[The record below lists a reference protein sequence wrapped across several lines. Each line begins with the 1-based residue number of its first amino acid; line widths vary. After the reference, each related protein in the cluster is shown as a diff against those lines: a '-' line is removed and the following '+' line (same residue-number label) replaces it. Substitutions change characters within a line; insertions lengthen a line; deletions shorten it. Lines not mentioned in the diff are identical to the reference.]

1 MAIVQIS
8 RIQHRR
14 GVRSLLPQLAAGE
27 LGWAVDTQELF
38 IGNGS
43 ITEGAPEVG
52 NTKILTEDDDIL
64 SLAHIYTFKGN
75 TNSPVVTGTDANTPI
90 TRTLRSKLDD
100 FASVKDFGAT
110 GDGST
115 DDTDAINRAIQ
126 NLATVENT
134 GKEKRKLFFPGGI
147 YKVSGVI
154 KLFPFTH
161 LIGDG
166 MKSTFIRQTD
176 SSEVCLLRT
185 CDRNGNISAN
195 IGEDGAAKPE
205 GIEITNM
212 QLETQSNSDLVII
225 DQSEDMHFRSVHFVG
240 TYTNQDGQ
248 TNNKSLITINSTTAL
263 PSKRM
268 TFSDC
273 TFEGSEYC
281 VKINDDVQDIFFTA
295 CEFIKCYRAFNLAET
310 ADGSTGNRITGP
322 TGVVI
327 SSSRFNQIDAQ
338 AIKIWNSGGNPRGNI
353 VANCSF
359 RDVGA
364 NSDDSSDVPSLQFDV
379 AGNFAHHNYFYRTDN
394 VSNLGG
400 TIYHEDAVQGSVTLV
415 DNTVGATDTGIQFN
429 SHSENHLKVEY
440 IISRGTSRQSGTLHI
455 NGTSTSMNIDDERYP
470 SAGIGVT
477 FTVVA
482 SSGKVQYTTTS
493 TGNNATLK
501 YRIIHF
507 V

>member
-43 ITEGAPEVG
+43 LTEGAPETG

-64 SLAHIYTFKGN
+64 TLASVYTYRGN
-75 TNSPVVTGTDANTPI
+75 TESPVTTGVDDNSPI
-90 TRTLRSKLDD
+90 TRSIRSKLDD

-110 GDGST
+110 GNGVT

-134 GKEKRKLFFPGGI
+134 GKEKRKLYFPGGI

-154 KLFPFTH
+154 KLYPFTH
-161 LIGDG
+161 LVGDG
-166 MKSTFIRQTD
+166 MKSTFIKQTD

-185 CDRNGNISAN
+185 CDRNGNTGAN
-195 IGEDGAAKPE
+195 IGDNSAAKPE
-205 GIEITNM
+205 GIEITNL
-212 QLETQSNSDLVII
+212 QLETQSNNDVVILDQCEDL
-225 DQSEDMHFRSVHFVG
+225 HFRSVHFVG

-248 TNNKSLITINSTTAL
+248 TNNKSLVTINSTTAL
-263 PSKRM
+263 TSKRM

-273 TFEGSEYC
+273 TFEKSEYC
-281 VKINDDVQDIFFTA
+281 IKINDDVQDVFFSG
-295 CEFIKCYRAFNLAET
+295 CEFLTCYRAFNLAET
-310 ADGSTGNRITGP
+310 ADGSTSNRVTGP
-322 TGVVI
+322 TGIVI
-327 SSSRFNQIDAQ
+327 SNSRFNKIDAEGV
-338 AIKIWNSGGNPRGNI
+338 KIWNSGGNPRGNI
-353 VANCSF
+353 VSNCSF

-364 NSDDSSDVPSLQFDV
+364 NSDDSSDLPALQFDV

-394 VSNLGG
+394 VSNFGG
-400 TIYHEDAVQGSVTLV
+400 NVYHEDAIQGSVTLA

-429 SHSENHLKVEY
+429 SHSENHVKVEY

-455 NGTSTSMNIDDERYP
+455 NGTSASMNIDDERYP
-470 SAGIGVT
+470 SGGLGVT

-482 SSGKVQYTTTS
+482 SSGKIQYTTTS
-493 TGNNATLK
+493 TGDNALLK